1 MQAARGTP
9 VGPTTRRRLVFALVA
24 LTAYAVDQVSKLL
37 AVDRLEGRPD
47 VRVLGDVL
55 QLHLTYN
62 PGAAFST
69 GTGLTPFISVVAI
82 VAAMAVLYYA
92 RRIGSSTWAV
102 ALGLLLAGITGNL
115 TDRLLR
121 DPGPMRGHVVDFL
134 QLPNWPIFN
143 IADICINVAAGLIVL
158 QAVRGIGLDGTRDAD
173 REPDDA
179 GAVDDAVDVPTDT
192 AATAAAS
199 DHTDDTS
206 KKGAE

>member
-9 VGPTTRRRLVFALVA
+9 VGPTTRRRLVFASVA

-47 VRVLGDVL
+47 VRVIGDVL
-55 QLHLTYN
+55 QLHLAYN

-69 GTGLTPFISVVAI
+69 GTGLTPLITVVAI
-82 VAAMAVLYYA
+82 VASLAVLHYA
-92 RRIGSSTWAV
+92 RRIGSTTWAV

-134 QLPNWPIFN
+134 KLPNWPIFN
-143 IADICINVAAGLIVL
+143 TADIWINIAAGLIVL
-158 QAVRGIGLDGTRDAD
+158 QAVRGIGLDGRRDAD
-173 REPDDA
+173 RQDE
-179 GAVDDAVDVPTDT
+179 T
-192 AATAAAS
+192 AADDTTA
-199 DHTDDTS
+199 HQTDDPIE
-206 KKGAE
+206 KGAE